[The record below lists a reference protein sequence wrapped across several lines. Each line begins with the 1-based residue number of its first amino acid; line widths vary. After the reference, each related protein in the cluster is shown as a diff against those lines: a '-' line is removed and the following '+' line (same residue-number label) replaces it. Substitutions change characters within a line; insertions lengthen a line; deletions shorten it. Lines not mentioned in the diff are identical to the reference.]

1 MCLPQRIHFL
11 SESIAL
17 LSDNVTL
24 KIILY
29 LNTSSCVFFL
39 LSSSYYSPLLFTPWI
54 LLFPHPVEPEF
65 LKQYEVGAVLL
76 AQFKLAERRNQS
88 FIHSF
93 SAL

>member
-1 MCLPQRIHFL
+1 MSLPQRIHFL
-11 SESIAL
+11 SESIAF

-29 LNTSSCVFFL
+29 LNTSSYVSL
-39 LSSSYYSPLLFTPWI
+39 LSSSYYSPLIFTPWI
-54 LLFPHPVEPEF
+54 LHFPHPVEPEF

-76 AQFKLAERRNQS
+76 AQFKLAERRNQT

>member
-1 MCLPQRIHFL
+1 MSLPQRIHFL
-11 SESIAL
+11 SESIAF

-29 LNTSSCVFFL
+29 LNTSSYVVL
-39 LSSSYYSPLLFTPWI
+39 LSFSYYSPLIFTPWI

-76 AQFKLAERRNQS
+76 AQFKLAERRNQT

>member
-1 MCLPQRIHFL
+1 MSLPQRIHFL
-11 SESIAL
+11 SESIAF

-29 LNTSSCVFFL
+29 LNTSSCVFL
-39 LSSSYYSPLLFTPWI
+39 LSSSYYSPLIFTPWI

-76 AQFKLAERRNQS
+76 AQFKLAERRNQT

>member
-1 MCLPQRIHFL
+1 MSLPQRIHFL
-11 SESIAL
+11 SESIAF

-29 LNTSSCVFFL
+29 LNTSSYVVL
-39 LSSSYYSPLLFTPWI
+39 LSFSYYSPLIFTPWI